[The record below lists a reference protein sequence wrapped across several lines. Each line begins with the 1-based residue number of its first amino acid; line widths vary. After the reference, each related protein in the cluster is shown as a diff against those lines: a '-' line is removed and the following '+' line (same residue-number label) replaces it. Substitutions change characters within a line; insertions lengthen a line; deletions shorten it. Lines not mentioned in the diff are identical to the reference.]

1 MSKVVIAGDAS
12 GTGTFT
18 ISAPNGNTDRTL
30 VLPDEAGTIITT
42 AGVPASAMPS
52 LSILQIQEMFSTT
65 TTSTTSTTFQPTAF
79 NVTITPS
86 SASSKILVFHQGMVN
101 AQSTANWAWVSL
113 YRDGTNFFDGGQA
126 NSAGGVYANGST
138 DTHVPVTFM
147 YLDSPNTTSSV
158 NYKIYV
164 KSNNGNSVR
173 YNADGWKLRMYAM
186 ELK

>member
-1 MSKVVIAGDAS
+1 MTITLD
-12 GTGTFT
+12 GTTG
-18 ISAPNGNTDRTL
+18 
-30 VLPDEAGTIITT
+30 ITT
-42 AGVPASAMPS
+42 PALDSVAPFSSADMPS

-65 TTSTTSTTFQPTAF
+65 TTNTTSTTFQPTAF

-86 SASSKILVFHQGMVN
+86 SASSKILVFHQGMFN

-113 YRDGTNFFDGGQA
+113 YRDGTNLVDGGQA
-126 NSAGGVYANGST
+126 NAAAGVYANGST

-164 KSNNGNSVR
+164 KSGNGNPVR